1 MKKII
6 VVAYGQNWVIG
17 KDGKLAGW
25 KLPTDLENFKELTT
39 EGSGHAL
46 IMGKKTYMSLP
57 RFVRPLPG
65 RDNIVLSRTV
75 KNVDPH
81 ERVFTRKSLKE
92 GVEAA
97 EASGHTK
104 CFIIGGGEIYSEA
117 ILEKEVTIDE
127 IIATEISAEFEG
139 DTFFPVIDRSVW
151 RNREILLF
159 THKSEKDSHDFEI
172 VRYTK

>member
-25 KLPTDLENFKELTT
+25 KLPTDQGYFKEITT

-46 IMGKKTYMSLP
+46 LMGKKTYMSLP
-57 RFVRPLPG
+57 RTVRPLPG

-75 KNVDPH
+75 KNVDPQP
-81 ERVFTRKSLKE
+81 RVFTRKSLKE

-104 CFIIGGGEIYSEA
+104 CFIIGGGELYTEA
-117 ILEKEVTIDE
+117 MLEKEVTIDE
-127 IIATEISAEFEG
+127 IIATEIAANFEG
-139 DTFFPVIDRSVW
+139 DTFFPVIDRTIW
-151 RNREILLF
+151 KNREILLF
-159 THKSEKDSHDFEI
+159 TNKSEKDSHDFHI
-172 VRYTK
+172 VKYTK